1 MKQTNYMPESQL
13 TRASFQPRNNSTN
26 TWPSSS
32 SSLPQAAAGHRET
45 VDPGNALP
53 LWFRTRTAPNTWPPC
68 CTDCIPC
75 CTDRKLHTV
84 SLWPNRRMM

>member
-1 MKQTNYMPESQL
+1 MRQINYMPKSQL

-32 SSLPQAAAGHRET
+32 SSLPRAAAGHRET

-53 LWFRTRTAPNTWPPC
+53 L
-68 CTDCIPC
+68 
-75 CTDRKLHTV
+75 
-84 SLWPNRRMM
+84 

>member
-1 MKQTNYMPESQL
+1 MKQTNYMPKSQL

-26 TWPSSS
+26 TWP
-32 SSLPQAAAGHRET
+32 T
-45 VDPGNALP
+45 
-53 LWFRTRTAPNTWPPC
+53 C

-84 SLWPNRRMM
+84 SLWPNRRMMAV